1 MSQTQDNFNSFYA
14 AEASLSDAAPATIN
28 GRSIYRFNPPYG
40 VTRIPLHIRTGSQ
53 TLQNMHDFRQY
64 DAADPVARKKFQQL
78 EFHGKG
84 TLYVRVYV
92 DGSWVADG
100 SITMTETPSK
110 DRRMGLPTGTRGYT
124 VDVEFCGDAD
134 IRALE
139 FTYDHMPSPS

>member
-1 MSQTQDNFNSFYA
+1 MTTTQDNFNAFYA
-14 AEASLSDAAPATIN
+14 AEATLSSTTPTLLN

-40 VTRIPLHIRTGSQ
+40 VTRIPLHIRTGQQ

-64 DAADPVARKKFQQL
+64 DAADPVARKKFQQV

-84 TLYVRVYV
+84 SLYVRVYV
-92 DGSWVADG
+92 DGTWICDG
-100 SITMTETPSK
+100 TVTMTETPAK
-110 DRRMGLPTGTRGYT
+110 DRRLGLPVGTRGYT

-139 FTYDHMPSPS
+139 FTYEHMQAPS